1 MVESIDDLAGLGRN
15 QPLLAMAMAI
25 FMFSLAG
32 IPPMAG
38 FFGKFYV
45 FMAAINSGLYALA
58 IVGVVAS
65 VVGAFYYLRIIKI
78 MYFDEPVEAFEKPLR
93 TEMGAIMTVAGL
105 FTLFF
110 FVLPAP
116 FLAAAQSA
124 AQALLP

>member
-1 MVESIDDLAGLGRN
+1 
-15 QPLLAMAMAI
+15 
-25 FMFSLAG
+25 
-32 IPPMAG
+32 MAG